1 MSEQQRGVHYL
12 TITAKEAGQRLD
24 NFLFKTYPSIPKSR
38 IYQMLRKGEVRRN
51 KKRIEASDK
60 LVLGDEIR
68 MPPVRFEEKNR
79 ASVPPYWCERI
90 QNAVVFEDER
100 FLVLNKPAGIAVHQ
114 GSANPYGVIDVV
126 YALWGEGY
134 AELAHRIDRET
145 SGLLILGKT
154 HESLADIQAQIQAG
168 TVEKKYWCLV
178 RGGWA
183 KMKTVRLN
191 VRKIQA
197 EDGERMMNG
206 EEGKEAITHFKRL
219 SEFKALSTPETMSL
233 LEATIETGRTH
244 QIRLSVQHC
253 GSAIAGD
260 DKYGDREFNKAL
272 KRLGYRDMFLHAH
285 TIAFDLNPETRLV
298 LEAPLPQS
306 ALQLLDTLIPQS

>member
-1 MSEQQRGVHYL
+1 MSEQQQRGVHYL
-12 TITAKEAGQRLD
+12 TITSKEAGQRLD

-51 KKRIEASDK
+51 KKRIDAKDK
-60 LVLGDEIR
+60 LEVGDEIR
-68 MPPVRFEEKNR
+68 MPPVHFETKTAPSIPEFWLKQIA
-79 ASVPPYWCERI
+79 ASVI
-90 QNAVVFEDER
+90 FENEA

-126 YALWGEGY
+126 EALWGKGY

-145 SGLLILGKT
+145 SGILILGKT
-154 HESLADIQAQIQAG
+154 RDALASIQAQMQAG
-168 TVEKKYWCLV
+168 TVDKKYWCLV
-178 RGGWA
+178 RGAWA
-183 KMKTVRLN
+183 SKHHTVQLN

-197 EDGERMMNG
+197 EDGDRMIAG
-206 EEGKEAITHFKRL
+206 DDDGKTAITY
-219 SEFKALSTPETMSL
+219 FKALCHYPNHNLTL
-233 LEATIETGRTH
+233 LEATLGTGRTH

-260 DKYGDREFNKAL
+260 DKYGDREFNKTLKAL
-272 KRLGYRDMFLHAH
+272 NYRDMFLHAH
-285 TIAFDLNPETRLV
+285 TIAFDLNPDTRLV

-306 ALQLLDTLIPQS
+306 ALQLLDQLNQG